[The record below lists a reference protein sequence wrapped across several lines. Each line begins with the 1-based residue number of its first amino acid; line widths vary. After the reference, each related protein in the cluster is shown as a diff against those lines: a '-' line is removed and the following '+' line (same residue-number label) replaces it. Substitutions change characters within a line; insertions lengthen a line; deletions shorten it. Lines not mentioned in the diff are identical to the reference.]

1 MKKLNPLQKALLCFL
16 TLALLSLCVSCAKG
30 PPETIHNIAYTAIGT
45 PSGEAYPDGGIARS
59 PWDMILYDDC
69 LFVGSGD
76 YDKNAG
82 PVPIYCYSTKSG
94 EWTESERLA
103 EEEINR
109 FLLLDGT
116 LATPGIDPREDWSLG
131 NYYTLEKGKWVKHR
145 TLPDGVHAYDM
156 IRFEGAIYAGL
167 GVTSGKMPVM
177 RSFDGGESFE
187 PIDFLK
193 DAAVVKTEGFTYI
206 RTYDLLEFDGKLYAT
221 LTLGNESLS
230 YELYE
235 YDDTLDAFIFFSDLK
250 DSVVRVK
257 YNHMRITA
265 TAKADDTVFLV
276 TGKLYE
282 TRDMD
287 DFYEITLDGVDLV
300 CDIYEDDGK
309 IYFLTATKANDEEGV
324 FKTSVWQV
332 WKDKEGEMSFVELFN
347 LYYDV
352 PCLSLA
358 VENEDFYI
366 GMSDTTAKNE
376 LNGTVLHVEYS
387 Y

>member
-1 MKKLNPLQKALLCFL
+1 MKKHISALCSLLLLFALL
-16 TLALLSLCVSCAKG
+16 LSSCAKK
-30 PPETIHNIAYTAIGT
+30 PPETVHRIPYTAIGT
-45 PSGEAYPDGGIARS
+45 PSREAYPDGGIARS
-59 PWDMILYDDC
+59 PWDMILYDGD

-76 YDKNAG
+76 YDRNAG

-94 EWTESERLA
+94 EWTASERLA

-145 TLPDGVHAYDM
+145 TLPGGVHAYDM
-156 IRFEGAIYAGL
+156 ITFEGAIYAGL

-187 PIDFLK
+187 PIPFLK

-221 LTLGNESLS
+221 LTLGNETLS

-235 YDDTLDAFIFFSDLK
+235 YDDTLDAFVFFSDLE

-309 IYFLTATKANDEEGV
+309 IYLLTATKANDEEGV

-332 WKDKEGEMSFVELFN
+332 WKDTEGKMSLVELFN
-347 LYYDV
+347 LYYDE

-358 VENEDFYI
+358 VEDEDFYI
-366 GMSDTTAKNE
+366 GMSNTMAKNE